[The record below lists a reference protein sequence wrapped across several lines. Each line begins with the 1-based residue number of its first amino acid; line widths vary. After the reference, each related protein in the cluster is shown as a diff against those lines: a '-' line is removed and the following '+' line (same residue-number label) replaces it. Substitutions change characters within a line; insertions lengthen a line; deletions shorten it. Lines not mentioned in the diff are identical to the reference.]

1 MKYLAH
7 KIPLWKIVFTM
18 HFIEYPFLNF
28 SVLYRQI
35 NKNPVLRILVLSG
48 PEAKFKINVKDGFVE
63 LEGKEA
69 FVDRHLDKFEEI
81 FTSAIKEAVRRTI
94 EHNSQPPSQSPD
106 LIQANLQKRLDL
118 PTTKMLKSHNNNKH
132 ILKQSPSLPPIPVD
146 LKRSDTKIGLREFYA
161 DKKPSNH
168 YEKTVVFVYYLT
180 KFNKE
185 EEIRLGEILSCYE
198 EIDEK
203 KPSITDIV
211 KNSIRYKG
219 WLEYGSDKFSIR
231 LTISGEN
238 FVKFDLP
245 HQKKNTVNELIPP
258 SISLNNLE

>member
-1 MKYLAH
+1 MSL
-7 KIPLWKIVFTM
+7 
-18 HFIEYPFLNF
+18 FLTVT
-28 SVLYRQI
+28 VLYRQL
-35 NKNPVLRILVLSG
+35 NKNPVIRISVLSG
-48 PEAKFKINVKDGFVE
+48 PEAKFKINVKEGFVE

-81 FTSAIKEAVRRTI
+81 FTSAIKEAVRRTL
-94 EHNSQPPSQSPD
+94 EHNPQPPSQSQELVQP
-106 LIQANLQKRLDL
+106 NLQKHLDL
-118 PTTKMLKSHNNNKH
+118 PTTKVIKSHNNNRH
-132 ILKQSPSLPPIPVD
+132 ILKQSPTLPPIPVD
-146 LKRSDTKIGLREFYA
+146 LKGSDSKIGLREFYA

-185 EEIRLGEILSCYE
+185 DEIRYGEILSCYE
-198 EIDEK
+198 EVDEK

-211 KNSIRYKG
+211 KNSVRYKG

-245 HQKKNTVNELIPP
+245 HQKKHTLDEPIPP
-258 SISLNNLE
+258 SLSLNNLG

>member
-1 MKYLAH
+1 MS
-7 KIPLWKIVFTM
+7 T
-18 HFIEYPFLNF
+18 
-28 SVLYRQI
+28 
-35 NKNPVLRILVLSG
+35 

-63 LEGKEA
+63 LEGKED
-69 FVDRHLDKFEEI
+69 FVNRHLDKFEEI
-81 FTSAIKEAVRRTI
+81 FTSAIKDSIRRGL
-94 EHNSQPPSQSPD
+94 EHNLHQSDSQELKSTVSKTVDLPSQMVKPHS
-106 LIQANLQKRLDL
+106 
-118 PTTKMLKSHNNNKH
+118 NNKH

-146 LKRSDTKIGLREFYA
+146 LKGSDTKIGLREFYS

-180 KFNKE
+180 KYNKQ
-185 EEIRLGEILSCYE
+185 EEIKFGEILSCYE
-198 EIDEK
+198 EVDEK

-219 WLEYGSDKFSIR
+219 WLEYGSDKLSTR

-245 HQKKNTVNELIPP
+245 YQKKKTVDDPIPT
-258 SISLNNLE
+258 SLPQ

>member
-1 MKYLAH
+1 
-7 KIPLWKIVFTM
+7 
-18 HFIEYPFLNF
+18 
-28 SVLYRQI
+28 
-35 NKNPVLRILVLSG
+35 LST

-63 LEGKEA
+63 LEGKED
-69 FVDRHLDKFEEI
+69 FVNRHLDKFEEI
-81 FTSAIKEAVRRTI
+81 FTSAIKDSIRRGL
-94 EHNSQPPSQSPD
+94 EHNLHQSDSQELKSTVSKTVDLPSQMVKPHS
-106 LIQANLQKRLDL
+106 
-118 PTTKMLKSHNNNKH
+118 NNKH

-146 LKRSDTKIGLREFYA
+146 LKGSDTKIGLREFYS

-180 KFNKE
+180 KYNKQ
-185 EEIRLGEILSCYE
+185 EEIKFGEILSCYE
-198 EIDEK
+198 EVDEK

-219 WLEYGSDKFSIR
+219 WLEYGSDKLSTR

-245 HQKKNTVNELIPP
+245 YQKKKTVDDPIPT
-258 SISLNNLE
+258 SLPQ